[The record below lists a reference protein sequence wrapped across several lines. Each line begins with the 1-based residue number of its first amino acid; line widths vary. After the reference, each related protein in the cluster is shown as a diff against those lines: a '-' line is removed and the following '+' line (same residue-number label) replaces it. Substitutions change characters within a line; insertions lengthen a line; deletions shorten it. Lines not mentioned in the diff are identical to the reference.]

1 MYTKILVPLDTS
13 PMAEQALLYSRK
25 ISSPEA
31 TIHLVGVVEPNLYT
45 YAVTTQETVV
55 REKLQ
60 AIVHSGMEAYL
71 SNVEQSLRQQGVQ
84 VESWVA
90 SGDAA
95 QTIAD
100 VATKIQADLI
110 AMTTS
115 GRTGFRRW
123 AMGSVADRVIHIA
136 HQPILL
142 IRNQE
147 VAPPD
152 YTIRRILVPVD
163 GSALAEVALTQA
175 TLLAQE
181 YGADLVLI
189 RVVEPLSNWQKKIL
203 TEGNYSDALLERERQ
218 EDAERYL
225 ANAVATLQAQ
235 HLTVTTHLYRGRA
248 SETIL
253 HLLDQEPFDLV
264 VMSTHGLSGYS
275 RWVYGSVAGKVLH
288 SAPCPLLLMRSVD
301 LQRNPLVVD
310 EVQMFG

>member
-1 MYTKILVPLDTS
+1 MYTQILVPLDTS
-13 PMAEQALLYSRK
+13 PMAEQALLYSRGV
-25 ISSPEA
+25 SSPGA
-31 TIHLVGVVEPNLYT
+31 TIHLVGVVEPNLYS
-45 YAVTTQETVV
+45 YALATQEAVV

-60 AIVHSGMEAYL
+60 SVIHSDMEHYL
-71 SNVEQSLRQQGVQ
+71 ADIEQRLTQEGVQ
-84 VESWVA
+84 VESWLA
-90 SGDAA
+90 NGDAA

-115 GRTGFRRW
+115 GRTGFSRW

-152 YTIRRILVPVD
+152 YAIRRILVPVD
-163 GSALAEVALTQA
+163 GSALAETALFQA
-175 TLLAQE
+175 SLIAQDQ
-181 YGADLVLI
+181 GAELVLL

-203 TEGNYSDALLERERQ
+203 LEGSYSDALLEKERQ
-218 EDAERYL
+218 QDAERYL
-225 ANAVATLQAQ
+225 ADCTATLQTQ
-235 HLTVTTHLYRGRA
+235 QLSVTSHLYRGNA

-253 HLLDQEPFDLV
+253 RLVDQEPFDLV

-275 RWVYGSVAGKVLH
+275 RWVYGSVTGKVLH
-288 SAPCPLLLMRSVD
+288 SARCPLLLIRSVD
-301 LQRNPLVVD
+301 MQRNT
-310 EVQMFG
+310 